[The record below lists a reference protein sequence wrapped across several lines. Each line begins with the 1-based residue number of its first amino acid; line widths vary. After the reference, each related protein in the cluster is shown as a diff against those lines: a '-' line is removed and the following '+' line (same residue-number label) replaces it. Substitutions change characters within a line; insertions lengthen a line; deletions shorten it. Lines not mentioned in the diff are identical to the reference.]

1 MNQRQI
7 EKLRRKFFLLSSIAF
22 ILVILFVGG
31 VMFTTNQI
39 VLRSQI
45 RATLSRIAA
54 ADGNIYEIGSQD
66 ETRSSDE
73 THSADETR
81 STGETRSSD
90 ETRSTGE
97 TRSTA
102 ETRSAKSSVRKD
114 SNPSS
119 GEENTVFHT
128 PTFYEAFGPE
138 GYLRQLSESRLTM
151 RFFAVLYDED
161 MAFEEIRTNLME
173 LPSSEYA
180 LEAAQEVLENASRKG
195 PLRLSKRYGTYD
207 VFSYLVTERSSGGSI
222 VVFLDVSSN
231 INDSNRLFYTALI
244 LIGFGSI
251 AVLLVMR
258 ALSFSVIKPEIRNA
272 QLQKQ
277 FITNASH
284 ELKTP
289 LAVIRANTELEQ
301 MINGEN
307 EWNQSTL
314 RQVDRMNGL
323 IANLVMIARAEEKE
337 DAGEM
342 TLLDVSKLVRETA
355 DTFLPV
361 AQQDG
366 KQFEISVPEG
376 ILLTAEESDI
386 RQLSSV
392 LIDNAIK
399 YCDEHG
405 TIRVTLAA
413 LSRGRQIRLE
423 VSNSYGEG
431 KEIDYSRFFGRFYRQ
446 DESHNADRGGYGIGL
461 SIAETLVNKYHGSI
475 DAGWKDGMITFKA
488 VL

>member
-195 PLRLSKRYGTYD
+195 PLRLSKRYGTY
-207 VFSYLVTERSSGGSI
+207 G
-222 VVFLDVSSN
+222 N

>member
-1 MNQRQI
+1 
-7 EKLRRKFFLLSSIAF
+7 
-22 ILVILFVGG
+22 
-31 VMFTTNQI
+31 
-39 VLRSQI
+39 
-45 RATLSRIAA
+45 
-54 ADGNIYEIGSQD
+54 
-66 ETRSSDE
+66 
-73 THSADETR
+73 
-81 STGETRSSD
+81 
-90 ETRSTGE
+90 
-97 TRSTA
+97 
-102 ETRSAKSSVRKD
+102 
-114 SNPSS
+114 
-119 GEENTVFHT
+119 
-128 PTFYEAFGPE
+128 
-138 GYLRQLSESRLTM
+138 
-151 RFFAVLYDED
+151 
-161 MAFEEIRTNLME
+161 
-173 LPSSEYA
+173 
-180 LEAAQEVLENASRKG
+180 
-195 PLRLSKRYGTYD
+195 
-207 VFSYLVTERSSGGSI
+207 
-222 VVFLDVSSN
+222 
-231 INDSNRLFYTALI
+231 
-244 LIGFGSI
+244 
-251 AVLLVMR
+251 
-258 ALSFSVIKPEIRNA
+258 
-272 QLQKQ
+272 
-277 FITNASH
+277 
-284 ELKTP
+284 
-289 LAVIRANTELEQ
+289 

-431 KEIDYSRFFGRFYRQ
+431 KEIDYSRFFGRFDRQ
-446 DESHNADRGGYGIGL
+446 DQSHHADRGGYGIGL